1 MKLFNDFKLKHKILL
16 LVLTINIITT
26 IIYTFYSYSIQKK
39 EVYHDID
46 DRLKSGVYS
55 TLHIIGRNFHDNIV
69 DENSV
74 SEEAFKNIM
83 FELSEFTTEVDLTYI
98 YSMIT
103 RDEKIYFTSSS
114 ASEEEIEENN
124 YAGYF
129 EEYED
134 FSDKLIQAF
143 KTNKPVYEE
152 YEDSYGNFRSYFVQF
167 KNKSGETYIIG
178 ADIEINYISAIL
190 KKVVI
195 QSILI
200 GIAIIIFTMILAI
213 PMINFIVNQI
223 EKISLKIR
231 KIAKNS
237 DLTIDISNNNRD
249 EIGSMSRELSNLFD
263 TLKSIIDDA
272 KQTSMENSSIAL
284 ELSSSAKSI
293 ESRVL
298 KEMEVVEVATNSA
311 GNIKHLLKDSVNT
324 SVMAKDKII
333 DANSSLD
340 NAKTKILSMASK
352 IDKTSEIEVELAD
365 KLNKLTSEAE
375 QIKGVLTVISDIADQ
390 TNLLALNAAIEA
402 ARAGEHGRGFAVVAD
417 EVRQLAERTQKS
429 LSEINAT
436 VNIIV
441 QSIMDASGE
450 MNENSANIQ
459 DLAKVS
465 NETGIEMDTLFNIM
479 QDVTGVV
486 ENTVQNSNK
495 VTEDVEGIALTVDDI
510 SIVASSNARSVEEIG
525 DVTKE
530 LHKMAEHLES
540 KLNQFKT

>member
-1 MKLFNDFKLKHKILL
+1 MKFFNDLKLKYKILL

-26 IIYTFYSYSIQKK
+26 IIYTFYSYSIEKK

-46 DRLKSGVYS
+46 DRLKSGVYA
-55 TLHIIGRNFHDNIV
+55 TAHMIGKNLHDNIV
-69 DENSV
+69 DENSI
-74 SEEAFKNIM
+74 STKIFEDIM
-83 FELSEFTTEVDLTYI
+83 FELSEFTNEVDLTYV
-98 YSMIT
+98 YSMIKK
-103 RDEKIYFTSSS
+103 DEKIYFTFSS
-114 ASEEEIEENN
+114 ASEEEIEESS

-134 FSDKLIQAF
+134 ASDELVQTF
-143 KTNKPVYEE
+143 ETNKPIYEE
-152 YEDSYGNFRSYFVQF
+152 YEDSYGNFRSYFVPF
-167 KNKSGETYIIG
+167 KNKNGETYVIG
-178 ADIEINYISAIL
+178 ADIDINYIEAIL

-200 GIAIIIFTMILAI
+200 GIAIIIFTMLLAI
-213 PMINFIVNQI
+213 PMINLISHQI
-223 EKISLKIR
+223 EKISIKINEM
-231 KIAKNS
+231 AKNS
-237 DLTIDISNNNRD
+237 DLTIDISNSNRD

-263 TLKSIIDDA
+263 TLKSTIDDA

-311 GNIKHLLKDSVNT
+311 GEIKHLLEDSVNT

-340 NAKTKILSMASK
+340 NTKTKILSMASK
-352 IDKTSEIEVELAD
+352 IDKTSEIEVELAQ
-365 KLNKLTSEAE
+365 KLNRLTGEAE

-402 ARAGEHGRGFAVVAD
+402 ARAGEHGKGFAVVAD
-417 EVRQLAERTQKS
+417 EVRRLADRTQKS

-436 VNIIV
+436 VNVIV

-465 NETGIEMDTLFNIM
+465 NETGVEMDSLFNIM

-486 ENTVQNSNK
+486 ENTVKNSNE
-495 VTEDVEGIALTVDDI
+495 VTKEVEGITLKVNDI
-510 SIVASSNARSVEEIG
+510 SVVASSNARSVEEIG

-530 LHKMAEHLES
+530 LHKW
-540 KLNQFKT
+540 LNT